1 MSDPTSKE
9 GEYEER
15 LKLTVAK
22 QQKLRDINEA
32 TYQGIVDAVMSRKEE
47 ILALDMYDLEK
58 LSQLFPK
65 AIAMNGC
72 CTG

>member
-1 MSDPTSKE
+1 MADEKRFAISDKKLE
-9 GEYEER
+9 K
-15 LKLTVAK
+15 LKK
-22 QQKLRDINEA
+22 INES
-32 TYQGIVDAVMSRKEE
+32 TYQGIVDAVLSRKEE

-65 AIAMNGC
+65 AIALNGC